1 MNLKDIVITSLIALA
16 AIYVI
21 YRIPQPYGLGALGII
36 LLAVAFGFI
45 FKKHQPEIL
54 SWGKTLSLGV
64 LGAAAYFIYLGESQ
78 KSKFDQPTAVT
89 FSDKSYEE
97 ALVLS
102 KTTNKPV
109 FIDFYATWCGTC
121 VYFSKNIL
129 TVPEVGAAMN
139 ASFINL
145 KYDAEKGAGRQ
156 LAKKYGVVAYPTL
169 IVVDSS
175 GNLVEELSRNSVPT
189 AEQMVIYA
197 QKYLR

>member
-1 MNLKDIVITSLIALA
+1 MNSKDIVITSFIALS

-21 YRIPQPYGLGALGII
+21 YRIPQPYGLGALGIL

-45 FKKHQPEIL
+45 FKKHQAEIL

-64 LGAAAYFIYLGESQ
+64 LGAAAYFIYIGESQ
-78 KSKFDQPTAVT
+78 KSKFDLPTAVT
-89 FSDKSYEE
+89 FSDKSFDQ
-97 ALVLS
+97 ALALS
-102 KTTNKPV
+102 KATNKPI

-121 VYFSKNIL
+121 LYFTKNVL

-145 KYDAEKGAGRQ
+145 KFDAEKGLGRQ

-169 IVVDSS
+169 LVVDAS
-175 GNLVEELSRNSVPT
+175 GNIIEELSSNTVPT
-189 AEQMVIYA
+189 EEQMVIYA
-197 QKYLR
+197 QKYNR